1 ITRPSVAVPTW
12 PVLYSTAQWR
22 RSWSVPV
29 GSRRSFCPL
38 SFRRRVPAPASAR
51 LAWCGPVKVLPALS
65 SRTTRWKSA
74 RLHGGVMSQLLSVP
88 LQNGL
93 RFLQHPLP
101 ATPSAFLAD
110 APAFTRRRDVGFAMF
125 DCDDMNESAPASTPA
140 AGFVRVLRLHGWS
153 TLAALPF
160 GSSLA
165 ASLARCI
172 LRCLWQFTCVGHFH
186 PALSLRPR

>member
-1 ITRPSVAVPTW
+1 MRHVHLRFPPT
-12 PVLYSTAQWR
+12 Q
-22 RSWSVPV
+22 
-29 GSRRSFCPL
+29 
-38 SFRRRVPAPASAR
+38 
-51 LAWCGPVKVLPALS
+51 VLPVFS

-74 RLHGGVMSQLLSVP
+74 RLHGGVMLQLLSVP
-88 LQNGL
+88 LRNGL

-125 DCDDMNESAPASTPA
+125 DCDDMNESAPAYTPA

-160 GSSLA
+160 GSSLS

-172 LRCLWQFTCVGHFH
+172 LRCLWQFTWVGRFIQ
-186 PALSLRPR
+186 PCLSDRIDARSRGNHLTAVSSS